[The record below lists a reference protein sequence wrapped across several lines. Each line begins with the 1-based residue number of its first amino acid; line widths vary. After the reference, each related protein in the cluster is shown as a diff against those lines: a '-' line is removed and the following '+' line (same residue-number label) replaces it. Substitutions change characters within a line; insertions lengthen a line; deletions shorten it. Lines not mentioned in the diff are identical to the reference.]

1 LEQKP
6 SCKTPKV
13 EVMLTFYVITIWS
26 YCKLTG
32 QQGSAYV
39 RMC

>member
-1 LEQKP
+1 
-6 SCKTPKV
+6 
-13 EVMLTFYVITIWS
+13 MLTFYVITIRS
-26 YCKLTG
+26 FCKLTG